1 MSDQLNLENA
11 HLRMRVTPLGGMV
24 LSLDSLDHHMPVLR
38 AGNGHLPGDGALFPM
53 LPLANRVRDNRF
65 TLRGQVI
72 SLPESPV
79 DRDYFLHGDGWLQ
92 RWKVVTAEA
101 ASCQLMLRSR
111 HPCGFD
117 YQAVLTY
124 TLDGDALKMT
134 LAMAHHGDSPM
145 LYGAGFH
152 PFFHFTAHSQAQ
164 FSASGYWPEGE
175 GHLPLAWQDTLPPHA
190 DFSHAQPGT
199 DDWLNVGYSGWSGQ
213 ATIWH
218 PAMTV
223 TLTASTPWLMLFRQP
238 GESFL
243 CLEPQTHPVNAH
255 QMPGQPGLR
264 MLSKGE
270 VLTFCAQIAVG
281 PSPEPD

>member
-11 HLRMRVTPLGGMV
+11 HLRMRVTPQGGTV
-24 LSLDSLDHHMPVLR
+24 LSLDSLDNQMPVLR
-38 AGNGHLPGDGALFPM
+38 AGAGRQPGDGALFPM

-65 TLRGQVI
+65 TLGGRVI
-72 SLPESPV
+72 SLPDSPV
-79 DRDYFLHGDGWLQ
+79 DRDYFLHGDGWVQ
-92 RWKVVTAEA
+92 RWHVVSAQAT
-101 ASCQLMLRSR
+101 SCQLMLQSR

-124 TLDGDALKMT
+124 ALDGGALD
-134 LAMAHHGDSPM
+134 MALTITHLGDSPM

-152 PFFHFTAHSQAQ
+152 PFFHFTTQSRAQ
-164 FSASGYWPEGE
+164 FSASGYWPEGD
-175 GHLPLAWQDTLPPHA
+175 GHLPLAWHDTLPPHA
-190 DFSHAQPGT
+190 DFNQAQSGA
-199 DDWLNVGYSGWSGQ
+199 DAWLNVGYSGWSGH

-238 GESFL
+238 GEPFL

-255 QMPGQPGLR
+255 QMPGHPGLR
-264 MLSKGE
+264 MLAKGD
-270 VLTFCAQIAVG
+270 VLAFCARIVVG
-281 PSPEPD
+281 PATKA